1 MENKQKP
8 VIKRVIQRCGCDFIL
23 PLTLVYM
30 FYIIL
35 HGHLSPGGGFQGG
48 VLMTAIVILIYLG
61 HGYEN
66 TVKALSLEFMRRAEG
81 VAVIIYITLAMLG
94 VFAGVQFC
102 ENIAY
107 MNGNIGEL
115 ISSGTI
121 AWMDEA
127 VGLNVLTGVTVLSLS
142 MLGMLMAKDVD
153 YKD

>member
-1 MENKQKP
+1 MLG
-8 VIKRVIQRCGCDFIL
+8 VMMLVQRKKF
-23 PLTLVYM
+23 
-30 FYIIL
+30 
-35 HGHLSPGGGFQGG
+35 G
-48 VLMTAIVILIYLG
+48 VTRSELML
-61 HGYEN
+61 
-66 TVKALSLEFMRRAEG
+66 
-81 VAVIIYITLAMLG
+81 LAMLG

-107 MNGNIGEL
+107 MNGNIGDL

>member
-1 MENKQKP
+1 
-8 VIKRVIQRCGCDFIL
+8 
-23 PLTLVYM
+23 
-30 FYIIL
+30 
-35 HGHLSPGGGFQGG
+35 
-48 VLMTAIVILIYLG
+48 
-61 HGYEN
+61 
-66 TVKALSLEFMRRAEG
+66 MRRAEG

-107 MNGNIGEL
+107 MNGNIGDL